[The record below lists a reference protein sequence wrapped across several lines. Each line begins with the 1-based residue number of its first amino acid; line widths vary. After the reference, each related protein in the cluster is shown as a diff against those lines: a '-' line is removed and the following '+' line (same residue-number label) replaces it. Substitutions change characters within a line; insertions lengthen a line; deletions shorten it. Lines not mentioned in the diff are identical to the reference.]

1 MNFRLPSLLALL
13 CLFACERSAAHQTT
27 DSASTVVTENSQPSS
42 PPKVEDSAF
51 NDFGG
56 DSPDSSYGTW
66 DQGGFVSG
74 NHVRH
79 PSGLLVLWLD
89 TAIRATEDR
98 PVGRAHADSIVI
110 RGLQPG
116 EGLTRYCAVEGN
128 PTNHIV
134 GIVRDTT
141 MGIPPR
147 LAWLFDDSTFRIK
160 ATPTD
165 SLICFLRDPMEGEEV
180 D

>member
-1 MNFRLPSLLALL
+1 MNFRLPSLLTLV
-13 CLFACERSAAHQTT
+13 CLFGCERSAARQTT
-27 DSASTVVTENSQPSS
+27 DSVSTVVTQNAQPPS
-42 PPKVEDSAF
+42 PPSVEDSAF
-51 NDFGG
+51 DNSG
-56 DSPDSSYGTW
+56 DSPDSSYGKW
-66 DQGGFVSG
+66 DQEGFVSG

-89 TAIRATEDR
+89 TAIRATEDH
-98 PVGRAHADSIVI
+98 PIGRAHAVSIAV
-110 RGLQPG
+110 RGLQSG
-116 EGLTRYCAVEGN
+116 EGLTRYCAVSGN
-128 PTNHIV
+128 PTNRIV

-141 MGIPPR
+141 VGIHPR

-165 SLICFLRDPMEGEEV
+165 SLICFLRDPMEGEDV